1 MKTAKEIEID
11 RNYEV
16 FQVALPQILKTH
28 YAQTA
33 LLRQQNLVG
42 FYPDAKDAIHAGKSM
57 FGDNM
62 FSIQKVEP
70 QTPIDLGWY
79 SHV

>member
-16 FQVALPQILKTH
+16 FQAALPEILKTH

-42 FYPDAKDAIHAGKSM
+42 FIPTLETLFMQGKACSETTC
-57 FGDNM
+57 FQ
-62 FSIQKVEP
+62 FKKSSHKHQSI
-70 QTPIDLGWY
+70 
-79 SHV
+79 